1 MLSIKGY
8 EEYIFNLIKENS
20 TKINLALENNLIVK
34 KSELRKAIN
43 SVNGLFQPSKISVD
57 KMKEILLKREY
68 TQREIEEKEDKKNTI
83 SELLEIGLN
92 DSIKI
97 QEIYEEYSRKLDE
110 DFNIF
115 IEKISKIEDLQSNLP
130 EISKLLE
137 EDKVQLKKEM

>member
-115 IEKISKIEDLQSNLP
+115 IEKISKIEDLKSNLP

>member
-43 SVNGLFQPSKISVD
+43 SVSEIFQPSEISIG

-115 IEKISKIEDLQSNLP
+115 IEKISKIEDLKSNLP

>member
-68 TQREIEEKEDKKNTI
+68 TQREIEEKEDKKI
-83 SELLEIGLN
+83 QYLN
-92 DSIKI
+92 
-97 QEIYEEYSRKLDE
+97 Y
-110 DFNIF
+110 
-115 IEKISKIEDLQSNLP
+115 
-130 EISKLLE
+130 
-137 EDKVQLKKEM
+137 